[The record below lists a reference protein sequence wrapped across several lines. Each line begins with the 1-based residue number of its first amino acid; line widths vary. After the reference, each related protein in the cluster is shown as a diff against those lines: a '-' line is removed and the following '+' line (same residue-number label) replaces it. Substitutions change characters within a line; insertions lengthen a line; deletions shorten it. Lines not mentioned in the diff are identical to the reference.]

1 MKKYGMVALVVI
13 LGFGGTACNKQSQTP
28 ASVTGETAISGA
40 EGEQK
45 VPLKINTNQRYTKH
59 REVNRRII
67 HRMHRLHKVT

>member
-1 MKKYGMVALVVI
+1 MKNYRQVGMLLI
-13 LGFGGTACNKQSQTP
+13 LGFSCAACNKVSQTP

-45 VPLKINTNQRYTKH
+45 VPLKINTNKRYVKH

-67 HRMHRLHKVT
+67 HRIHRLHRTA